1 MIDTHWNSEVDDSG
15 GDHSGTTLPTASCTA
30 LQSDDRQANPLSD
43 HCAALGR
50 PESIIT
56 QAQVPAP
63 PMAPPSVRVPHL
75 HVDGNMQGGH
85 PNQSTVTDPKEPQS
99 LTCSPSMLQR
109 LKMSVE
115 PPKTPSGGL
124 AFEAFNDD
132 DESRLSASQRVRMGL
147 SVLMTQGNGNGAMG
161 ADMMRR
167 KSHEEESQRSQHD
180 VAAPKS
186 CPRLPQVSG
195 KQQFAALKETQPQR
209 HHSQPRGSNLIASK
223 LLPSRMCLNTLIEY
237 VRELN
242 QSAASLRMEL
252 EHTRQKAE
260 KELFEAHVQ
269 VDELQTSVQRAE
281 FERDQARVRAEEQ
294 EQLVRDLQAQV
305 ITLQQQVQAAASSF
319 SQMEAFVSNSLHY
332 ETLQASVS
340 TAVDE
345 VASHFTVNGNEAI
358 SGVRAVRKDPTEAGS
373 QHQLQQEGQK
383 PRDAHSQQLV
393 LSPRIAKPL
402 WKPWSSESNS
412 PLASAVNPP
421 MFTIAPSESDLL
433 PSSPELV
440 PTAASV
446 TGASSANH
454 DHELKSIVSPK
465 NLMRAQDRELKPH
478 HFPTTPATTENCAH
492 TVPHPSTPPIF
503 SLAAVSI
510 PELNELQMPTTVG
523 ALSGNGNS
531 ITSITGMEPAVH
543 QVPAETSS
551 PLPNDLAS
559 PVTVFPPPFHEDSRA
574 DDSTHSMASAVQP
587 KLFLP
592 VQAQHSEK
600 VSDVTWWKALLCTL
614 R

>member
-1 MIDTHWNSEVDDSG
+1 MIDTHWSSEVDSS
-15 GDHSGTTLPTASCTA
+15 GDHSGTTLPTVSCTA
-30 LQSDDRQANPLSD
+30 LQSDNRQANPISD

-63 PMAPPSVRVPHL
+63 PMTPPPVRVPHL
-75 HVDGNMQGGH
+75 HVNGNVQGGH
-85 PNQSTVTDPKEPQS
+85 LSQSTVTDPREPHS
-99 LTCSPSMLQR
+99 LTCSPSMVQR
-109 LKMSVE
+109 LKTSVE
-115 PPKTPSGGL
+115 PPKTPSGGP

-132 DESRLSASQRVRMGL
+132 DESKLSASQRVRMGL

-161 ADMMRR
+161 ADMVRR
-167 KSHEEESQRSQHD
+167 KSHEEESQRSQHG

-186 CPRLPQVSG
+186 CPRLLQVSG
-195 KQQFAALKETQPQR
+195 KQQQFDALKETQPQR
-209 HHSQPRGSNLIASK
+209 HHSQPRSSNLIASK

-242 QSAASLRMEL
+242 QSAASLRVEL
-252 EHTRQKAE
+252 EYTRQKAE
-260 KELFEAHVQ
+260 KELFEARVQ

-281 FERDQARVRAEEQ
+281 FERDQAWVRAEEQ

-332 ETLQASVS
+332 ETLQASASV
-340 TAVDE
+340 AVDE

-358 SGVRAVRKDPTEAGS
+358 YGVRVVREDPTGS
-373 QHQLQQEGQK
+373 QHQFQQEGQN
-383 PRDAHSQQLV
+383 PRDPYSQQRV
-393 LSPRIAKPL
+393 LSPRVAKPL
-402 WKPWSSESNS
+402 WEPWSSESNS
-412 PLASAVNPP
+412 PLTSAVNPP

-440 PTAASV
+440 PAAAFV
-446 TGASSANH
+446 TSASSTNH

-465 NLMRAQDRELKPH
+465 NLMQAQERERKPP

-503 SLAAVSI
+503 SLAAVSV
-510 PELNELQMPTTVG
+510 PELNELQMPTAIG

-531 ITSITGMEPAVH
+531 IAPITEMESAAH
-543 QVPAETSS
+543 QAPVETSS
-551 PLPNDLAS
+551 SLPSDLTS
-559 PVTVFPPPFHEDSRA
+559 PATVFPPPSHEDSRA
-574 DDSTHSMASAVQP
+574 DNSTHLMASAVQP

-600 VSDVTWWKALLCTL
+600 VSDVGGKPCSVP
-614 R
+614 